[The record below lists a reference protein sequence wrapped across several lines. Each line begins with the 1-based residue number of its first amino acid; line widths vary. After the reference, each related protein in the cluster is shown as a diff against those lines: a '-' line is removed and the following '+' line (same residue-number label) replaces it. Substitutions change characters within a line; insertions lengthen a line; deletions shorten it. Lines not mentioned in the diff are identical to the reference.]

1 MGDLTSQTNF
11 TKPLKWLLLALV
23 IKLILYFLFIFPDNN
38 IYGKRKFSG
47 PFIRSSDH
55 SEYVNPIDN
64 LIDKGTYAMEG
75 YSEPYA
81 GRLPGF
87 VFPYIVFRAIFSEQ
101 TSNVMLGVF
110 ILALAILAS
119 YVLSLLLFN
128 LTQKRWAF
136 IAGFLLIN
144 FVPYFWHYEWAL
156 HPSSLGVSCLI
167 FFSYGFYEYI
177 SSHKKKALI
186 IAGIYLAWLVLLR
199 GFCLVYLPIVICF
212 LFYFER
218 SAGKKLKEICITC
231 FIFLLPFGIFES
243 MWITRN
249 FISLHKFVPL
259 QTSFVPGG
267 DSKNVEY
274 GYKSITKYSLTKV
287 RELIFTWGG
296 ENAWYF
302 PDSDI
307 AWFGWKGGHNNSDFQ
322 FDESIFY
329 EGFTKDT
336 LIALRKDVFYSYGD
350 SLNDKQHDSIEAKII
365 NTSIHLKEKFK
376 ANKTAYF
383 YFYAPIKRTKNYL
396 LHNPTQ
402 DWPGMKFSESN
413 FLQKGFKLLSV
424 FNYIVLLIQ
433 ILIFPVLYWRN
444 SKKINF
450 SKFYLT
456 LYVLLIGSILPFS
469 FLIVMSHY
477 TYFIFGFT
485 LLIPIFVFNVNA
497 VIEKNK

>member
-1 MGDLTSQTNF
+1 MGDHTSQTNF
-11 TKPLKWLLLALV
+11 TKPFKWLLLALV

-38 IYGKRKFSG
+38 EYAKREFSG
-47 PFIRSSDH
+47 PFIKSPDH
-55 SEYVNPIDN
+55 AEYVNPIDN
-64 LIDKGTYAMEG
+64 LIEKGTYALQG

-87 VFPYIVFRAIFSEQ
+87 VFPYVIFRAIFAEK
-101 TSNVMLGVF
+101 TANILLGIF
-110 ILALAILAS
+110 ILVLAILAS

-128 LTQKRWAF
+128 LTKKRWAF
-136 IAGFLLIN
+136 VTGFLLMN
-144 FVPYFWHYEWAL
+144 FVPYFWHYEWTL

-177 SSHKKKALI
+177 SSGAKKALV
-186 IAGIYLAWLVLLR
+186 IAGVYLAWLVLLR
-199 GFCLVYLPIVICF
+199 GFCLLYLPIVICF

-218 SAGKKLKEICITC
+218 SAGKKLKNILITC

-267 DSKNVEY
+267 DSKNQEY
-274 GYKSITKYSLTKV
+274 GYQSITKYSLTKV

-307 AWFGWKGGHNNSDFQ
+307 SWFAWKGGQNNTSPQ
-322 FDESIFY
+322 FSESIFY
-329 EGFTKDT
+329 DGFTKDS
-336 LIALRKDVFYSYGD
+336 LIALRKDVIHSYSD
-350 SLNDKQHDSIEAKII
+350 SLTDKQHDSIEAKIV
-365 NTSIHLKEKFK
+365 NTSIHLKEKFI
-376 ANKTAYF
+376 ANKAAYF
-383 YFYAPIKRTKNYL
+383 YLLSPLKRTKNYL
-396 LHNPTQ
+396 LRNPTQ
-402 DWPGMKFSESN
+402 DWPGFSFSESN
-413 FLQKGFKLLSV
+413 ILQKILKLLSIGSY
-424 FNYIVLLIQ
+424 FILLLQ
-433 ILIFPVLYWRN
+433 VLIFPFLYWRN

-450 SKFYLT
+450 SKFYLM
-456 LYVLLIGSILPFS
+456 LYVILLGSILPFS

-485 LLIPIFVFNVNA
+485 MLIPIFVFNVFA
-497 VIEKNK
+497 LTNKE